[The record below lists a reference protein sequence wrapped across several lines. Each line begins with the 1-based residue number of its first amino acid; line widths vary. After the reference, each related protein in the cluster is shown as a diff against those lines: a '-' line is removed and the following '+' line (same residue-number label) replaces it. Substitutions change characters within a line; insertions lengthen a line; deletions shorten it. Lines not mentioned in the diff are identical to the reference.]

1 METAVSGPSQ
11 LSGFLCSARRIDQPY
26 CPRVAAP
33 GDDHAVARITRI
45 CAEHDDARS
54 LRLALIDEIRHI
66 VAFDAYAWLLT
77 DPETEVG
84 CAPIADVPWLAELP
98 RQIRLKYLT
107 SVNRW
112 THLERPV
119 VALRASTAR
128 REDSLVWRDFLAVH
142 GVSDVVSLVFRD
154 RFGCWAFME
163 LWRIESGERFTDA
176 ETTRLTRFV
185 EPITAAIRRCQAQV
199 FDVAPADDD
208 RSGAVVLVLSPDLEV
223 RGQTPDTERFLRALV
238 PTDADRPPVPAGAY
252 NVAAQ
257 LLAVEAAI
265 DDHPPTARVHLD
277 AGRWLTFRAAR
288 IGDAAAPVDQQDIA
302 VTIESTSPTERLALY
317 ARACGLSPRES
328 ELLEHLATGA
338 DTRQVA
344 ALMFLSEHTVQDH
357 LKSVFAKAG
366 VRNRRT
372 LLTRAIGR

>member
-1 METAVSGPSQ
+1 M
-11 LSGFLCSARRIDQPY
+11 
-26 CPRVAAP
+26 AAP
-33 GDDHAVARITRI
+33 GDAHAVDRITRI

-54 LRLALIDEIRHI
+54 LRLALIDEIRH
-66 VAFDAYAWLLT
+66 VAAFDAYAWLLT

-107 SVNRW
+107 SANRW
-112 THLERPV
+112 TDLDQPV
-119 VALRASTAR
+119 AALAATAR
-128 REDSLVWRDFLAVH
+128 REDSLVWRDFLAGH
-142 GVSDVVSLVFRD
+142 GVNDVASLVFRD

-176 ETTRLTRFV
+176 ETTRLTRFA
-185 EPITAAIRRCQAQV
+185 EPITAAIRRCQARA
-199 FDVAPADDD
+199 FDVAASGDDW
-208 RSGAVVLVLSPDLEV
+208 SGAVVLVLSPNLEV
-223 RGQTPDTERFLRALV
+223 RAQTPDTDRFLRALV

-288 IGDAAAPVDQQDIA
+288 IGDAVAPVDQQDIA
-302 VTIESTSPTERLALY
+302 VTIESTAPAERLTLY

-338 DTRQVA
+338 DTRQIA